1 MENDNL
7 RIAYTLIDKQFE
19 KCISD
24 YFKIKLPDYFKLIYD
39 DIYTSYVPKLKEYLA
54 IEQSYLDE
62 FQLYS
67 KPNYAE

>member
-7 RIAYTLIDKQFE
+7 RIVYTLIDKQFE

-24 YFKIKLPDYFKLIYD
+24 YSKIKLPEYFKLKYEY
-39 DIYTSYVPKLKEYLA
+39 IYTSYVHKLKGYLA
-54 IEQSYLDE
+54 TEQSYLDE
-62 FQLYS
+62 FKLDS